1 MPGLPLTTQRV
12 VVMWQR
18 WRTPVRCVF
27 GAGNSLNAA
36 AERGGSRGAPASRGH
51 CLPFQTTVGRS
62 FGWGRPGRRG
72 RRPGGSR
79 GAAAW
84 SLGLWGTHPSMA
96 ENGPSRRCSTPFRCP
111 GGRVWGEGGGCFFAG
126 ARACACGAREGWK
139 RLVYLD
145 ASLSP
150 SLVLVLLA
158 KPYGPVPRIPPSLR
172 TFRGS
177 LRSRQEALGTASPPP
192 GSPGARNGRAAD
204 SERAIQEERR
214 ACLQRLR
221 QLTGSPHT
229 HPGRPTSSRRPPLPA
244 RALRHS
250 FGDARKRALS
260 PTRRAAAPRRSARP
274 GARAEMGP
282 LAPT

>member
-1 MPGLPLTTQRV
+1 MR
-12 VVMWQR
+12 
-18 WRTPVRCVF
+18 
-27 GAGNSLNAA
+27 
-36 AERGGSRGAPASRGH
+36 
-51 CLPFQTTVGRS
+51 
-62 FGWGRPGRRG
+62 
-72 RRPGGSR
+72 
-79 GAAAW
+79 
-84 SLGLWGTHPSMA
+84 
-96 ENGPSRRCSTPFRCP
+96 PFRCP

-158 KPYGPVPRIPPSLR
+158 KPYGPVPRITPSLR

-274 GARAEMGP
+274 GARAARALSRPLDAPASRQRSAPARAHGNGP
-282 LAPT
+282 SHTPAPRPCDGRRLTHRPLRRISNHA

>member
-1 MPGLPLTTQRV
+1 
-12 VVMWQR
+12 
-18 WRTPVRCVF
+18 
-27 GAGNSLNAA
+27 
-36 AERGGSRGAPASRGH
+36 
-51 CLPFQTTVGRS
+51 
-62 FGWGRPGRRG
+62 
-72 RRPGGSR
+72 
-79 GAAAW
+79 
-84 SLGLWGTHPSMA
+84 MA

-158 KPYGPVPRIPPSLR
+158 KPYGPVPRITPSLR

-214 ACLQRLR
+214 ACLKRLR
-221 QLTGSPHT
+221 QLTRSPHT
-229 HPGRPTSSRRPPLPA
+229 HPGRPASNRRPPLPA
-244 RALRHS
+244 RAPRHALRRHAETGPLTHS
-250 FGDARKRALS
+250 
-260 PTRRAAAPRRSARP
+260 TRRRGSTERMARRARGKSPLHTRRPRRHAAAGASPGPARRISNHA
-274 GARAEMGP
+274 
-282 LAPT
+282 